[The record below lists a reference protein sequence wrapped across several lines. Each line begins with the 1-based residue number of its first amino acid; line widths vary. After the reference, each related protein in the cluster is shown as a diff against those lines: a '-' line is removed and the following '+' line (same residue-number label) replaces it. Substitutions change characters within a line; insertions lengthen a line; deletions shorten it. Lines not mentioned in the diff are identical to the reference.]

1 MKALIIIALISFLA
15 SPPAI
20 KKKVTFE
27 ASDGLEITAD
37 LYVEHEEYP
46 YILLLH
52 QAESSRGE
60 YNEIAFKL
68 AKLRYNCL
76 AVDLRSGNNSNYI
89 SNETARRAREQKMNP
104 SYLDTKIDIMAA
116 IDYAYSLNHKEVILL
131 GSSYSASLSLL
142 IGKDHPKVSAVI
154 AFSPGEYFGDD
165 LRMETEIDTF
175 AKPLFVAGTQFEVPY
190 IKDMLKNLPEESM
203 TLFEPKSSM
212 GEHGSKALWDEN
224 ASKDEYWLVLLFFFN
239 SIKQ

>member
-1 MKALIIIALISFLA
+1 MKSLLIIAFISTLISL
-15 SPPAI
+15 PAT

-27 ASDGLEITAD
+27 AADGLEITAD
-37 LYVEHEEYP
+37 LYIEKDEYP

-68 AKLRYNCL
+68 SKLRYNCL

-89 SNETARRAREQKMNP
+89 SNETAKKAREQKLNP
-104 SYLDTKIDIMAA
+104 SYLDTKQDIEAA
-116 IDYAYSLNHKEVILL
+116 IEYAYSLNHKEVILL
-131 GSSYSASLSLL
+131 GSSYSASLSMLV
-142 IGKDHPKVSAVI
+142 GKDHPKVSAVI

-175 AKPLFVAGTQFEVPY
+175 AKPLFVAGTQFEAPY
-190 IKDMLKNLPEESM
+190 IRDMLKNLPEESM

-212 GEHGSKALWDEN
+212 GEHGAKALWDDN
-224 ASKDEYWLVLLFFFN
+224 TSKDEYWLALLFFFN
-239 SIKQ
+239 SIK